1 MPDQSR
7 EQQEPFSPMTL
18 PTFALIAATILVA
31 AFVQGS
37 TGLGFALISAP
48 VIGMVQ
54 PLLLPVFLLVQMI
67 PLNGYISWR
76 ERHAMDK
83 SGVTWISAG
92 RAVGTFGGLGILFLV
107 TAHQMSLLIGISTV
121 LAAVATLLAPS
132 FQPGRAAYVS
142 AGLVTGV
149 TETSTGIGGPP
160 LALVYQHRPGPVLR
174 STVASC
180 FVIGEVISLA
190 ILGLSGKVSQ
200 HQILTALALLPAVV
214 LGALLSRMVHHRLDG
229 KIVRYIVLG
238 FAIVS
243 GIAVTVQA
251 L

>member
-1 MPDQSR
+1 VDQ
-7 EQQEPFSPMTL
+7 
-18 PTFALIAATILVA
+18 
-31 AFVQGS
+31 
-37 TGLGFALISAP
+37 
-48 VIGMVQ
+48 
-54 PLLLPVFLLVQMI
+54 
-67 PLNGYISWR
+67 
-76 ERHAMDK
+76 

-92 RAVGTFGGLGILFLV
+92 RAVGTFGGLGILLLV
-107 TAHQMSLLIGISTV
+107 TAPQMSLLIGISTV
-121 LAAVATLLAPS
+121 LAAVVTLLAPS
-132 FQPGRAAYVS
+132 FQPGRAAYLT

-174 STVASC
+174 ATVASC

-214 LGALLSRMVHHRLDG
+214 LGAFLSRMVHHRLDG
-229 KIVRYIVLG
+229 MFMRYVVLG